1 MTPSYRR
8 LASTVRD
15 FCHRMD
21 SMTRDEALRRVG
33 FLKEAPEAARLALA
47 MSGHTQTLTEGELLF
62 LEATPSLGLLVVL
75 EGSLKE
81 SKLDAR
87 GRELILAIHKPGSSV
102 AELPLFDGGN
112 HPTQASALTES
123 TRIFRV
129 PRPAFESVLT
139 AYPELA
145 RAALRSLAIQQ
156 RKLLEML
163 KAQALHTVRARL
175 AAYLLA
181 QNSATFSLPETNE
194 SIAAQVGTVREVISR
209 TLHQLTD
216 LGHIAL
222 TGRTIAIVNREA
234 LEKIASGQ

>member
-1 MTPSYRR
+1 
-8 LASTVRD
+8 
-15 FCHRMD
+15 
-21 SMTRDEALRRVG
+21 MTRDEALQRVG
-33 FLKEAPEAARLALA
+33 FLKDAPEAARRALA
-47 MSGHTQTLTEGELLF
+47 KSGHTQTLTDGQALF

-75 EGSLKE
+75 EGALKE
-81 SKLDAR
+81 SKTDAR
-87 GRELILAIHKPGSSV
+87 GRELILAIHKPGASV

-112 HPTQASALTES
+112 HPTQAIALVDS

-129 PRPAFESVLT
+129 PRPAFEATLA

-181 QNSATFSLPETNE
+181 QESATFSLPETNE

-209 TLHQLTD
+209 TLHQLAD
-216 LGHIAL
+216 LGHIVLA
-222 TGRTIAIVNREA
+222 GRTVTVLDRAA
-234 LEKIASGQ
+234 LEIIAAGK